1 MPSDNQLLKDTQL
14 LLRELETLPSFVSD
28 LLMIRAGERAIKTR
42 LSYAI
47 DYNIFFDYLIEEE
60 LIQSK
65 EKQKIEAK
73 ELAPLTTLELDKY
86 LKLYMAT
93 HANSSAARMKASL
106 SVLFK
111 YLTNV
116 TKDLPEN
123 NFLNVQKVKVPKKD
137 YVVFL
142 TREEQEVLVNEI
154 KHPSTL
160 SPMQQKRIEETQLRD
175 LAIIFLFLDTGLRLS
190 EVQKANIKD
199 VSIDECY
206 INVERKGG
214 NTKQVFF
221 SDEATGYLN
230 DYLQQRQRNPAMAI
244 YSSSDDALFVNI
256 HGERLT
262 VRGIQ
267 KIVEKWVTLALPSR
281 DDIGVHKLRSSFA
294 MTFFEAEH
302 DILALQERMNHKSLN
317 TTNVYVKASENIS
330 EITRNWRQ
338 K

>member
-47 DYNIFFDYLIEEE
+47 DYNIFFDYLIDEEM
-60 LIQSK
+60 IIST
-65 EKQKIEAK
+65 EKKKIEAK
-73 ELAPLTTLELDKY
+73 ELAKLTTLELDTF
-86 LKLYMAT
+86 LKLHMAT
-93 HANSSAARMKASL
+93 HAKSSSARMKASL

-123 NFLNVQKVKVPKKD
+123 NFLDVQKVKVQKKD

-142 TREEQEVLVNEI
+142 TREEQETLINELH
-154 KHPSTL
+154 HPTNL
-160 SPMQQKRIEETQLRD
+160 SPLQQKRVEETRERD

-199 VSIDECY
+199 VSIEDCY

-214 NTKQVFF
+214 DAKQVYF
-221 SDEATGYLN
+221 SDEAAKYI
-230 DYLQQRQRNPAMAI
+230 DAYLQKRRKNPAMAI
-244 YSSSDDALFVNI
+244 YSSAEDALFINI

-262 VRGIQ
+262 IRGIQ
-267 KIVEKWVTLALPSR
+267 KIVEKWVAAALPSR
-281 DDIGVHKLRSSFA
+281 DDISVHKLRSSFA
-294 MTFFEAEH
+294 MTFYEAER

-317 TTNVYVKASENIS
+317 TTNVYVKAAENIS
-330 EITRNWRQ
+330 EKTRNWRQ